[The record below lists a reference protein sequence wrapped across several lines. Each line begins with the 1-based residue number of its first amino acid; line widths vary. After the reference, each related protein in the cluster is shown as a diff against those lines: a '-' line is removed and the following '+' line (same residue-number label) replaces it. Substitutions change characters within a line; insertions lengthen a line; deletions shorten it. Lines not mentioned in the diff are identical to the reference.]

1 MRKARIGVVCLTRK
15 TYDYET
21 AFSLYLSRCEE
32 MEKDTSVQWKIYK
45 ENVIGPWMYLL
56 IDMEDRNKK
65 RKLALKKMKQLGYHK
80 KK

>member
-21 AFSLYLSRCEE
+21 AFSLYLSRCLE

-45 ENVIGPWMYLL
+45 ENVIETRVPA
-56 IDMEDRNKK
+56 EDRFVQDSWC
-65 RKLALKKMKQLGYHK
+65 LL
-80 KK
+80 